1 MWTCNLSLID
11 TGLREVVLAS
21 MALQAL
27 GIALDI
33 IPCNN
38 QCKMNLVY
46 AGSVLI
52 GLAAPGVQN
61 TGIVVLS
68 ATWFPPQE
76 RVTAT
81 AVSALSLV
89 ASLGSSCSVIIGPHM
104 VPDVGTANYSYKLG
118 HKINIDL
125 IHNHTSQEQIQYLK
139 EKITEYLYVQAA
151 VVGFL
156 LLCIWMYFPTKPPK
170 PLSLS
175 SAVSRLD
182 FVRGSR
188 TLLRNKQVLLLLLI
202 FSVSNG
208 VNWGYTAVLEVVL
221 SQVGVDE
228 KSVGW
233 LGFASIA
240 LIIPRIF
247 ISR

>member
-1 MWTCNLSLID
+1 MWTCNLSLIV
-11 TGLREVVLAS
+11 TGLREAVLAS

-33 IPCNN
+33 IPCNS

-81 AVSALSLV
+81 AVSTLV
-89 ASLGSSCSVIIGPHM
+89 ASLGSSCSVIIGPYM

-125 IHNHTSQEQIQYLK
+125 IHNHTFQEQIQYLK
-139 EKITEYLYVQAA
+139 EKITEYLCVQAA

-156 LLCIWMYFPTKPPK
+156 LFCIWIYFPSKPPK
-170 PLSLS
+170 PPSLS

-188 TLLRNKQVLLLLLI
+188 TLLCNKQVLLLLLI
-202 FSVSNG
+202 FSLSNG

-240 LIIPRIF
+240 LIIPGIF
-247 ISR
+247 MSR